1 MKCGVGIIYNNEAD
15 LDRFEAVVDEGATDR
30 AVLNGDG
37 NGDLQLWEDEH
48 RIGDMVEPLGFDS
61 IFAYEHHFSPYVHHP
76 APLQWLAYWA
86 GRTERIGVGTMLLIL
101 PWHNPIRL
109 AEELVQLQYMLN
121 GRHMTIGIGR
131 GLGMREYSGLDV
143 PMDESRERFREGIEI
158 LQTAIS
164 QEAFSYHGKYF
175 KAPNEEQRSG
185 KMSLRPRP
193 RDAQGLLD
201 SLYGGWLSPP
211 SASTVA
217 ELGLNPIIIPNREM
231 ATYVD
236 DLRTYA
242 KVRDEAGFA
251 PTHSCVTNAW
261 VFCGE
266 SEAECDEIRG
276 YMQKTGVRSFDVNY
290 EMSKG
295 YHSGVPG
302 YEFYG
307 EMAKQ
312 LVNLGVESPSSIEAV
327 TMQQSVQTPDKLIEN
342 IQTYYDWYTQD
353 GCIPPKE
360 FVFTFN
366 RWSIPFEKAE
376 KSMRLFAKEVLPFV
390 KELKV
395 LDV

>member
-15 LDRFEAVVDEGATDR
+15 VDRFEAVTDEGAEDR

-37 NGDLQLWEDEH
+37 NGDLKLWEDEH
-48 RIGDMVEPLGFDS
+48 RIGEMVEPLGFDS

-86 GRTERIGVGTMLLIL
+86 AKTERIGVGTMLLIL
-101 PWHNPIRL
+101 PWHHPIRL
-109 AEELVQLQYMLN
+109 AEELVQLQYMLD
-121 GRHMTIGIGR
+121 GRDMTIGIGR

-143 PMDESRERFREGIEI
+143 PMSESRERFREGIEI
-158 LQTAIS
+158 LKLALS
-164 QEAFSYHGKYF
+164 QEAFSYQGKYF
-175 KAPNEEQRSG
+175 KAPSEEQRAG

-193 RDAQGLLD
+193 RDAQKLLD
-201 SLYGGWLSPP
+201 SLHGGWLSPP
-211 SASTVA
+211 SATTVA
-217 ELGLNPIIIPNREM
+217 ELGLKPMIIPNRDL

-242 KVRDEAGFA
+242 KVRAEAGFA

-261 VFCGE
+261 VYVGE
-266 SEAECDEIRG
+266 TEAECDEIRAHLG
-276 YMQKTGVRSFDVNY
+276 KVGLRSFDLNY

-307 EMAKQ
+307 SMAEMLKGM
-312 LVNLGVESPSSIEAV
+312 GVESPSTLEAL
-327 TMQQSVQTPDKLIEN
+327 TMQKLITTPDKLIN
-342 IQTYYDWYTQD
+342 DIQTLYDWYTQD
-353 GCIPPKE
+353 GCIPPSE
-360 FVFTFN
+360 FVFTFK
-366 RWSIPFEKAE
+366 RFSIPVEKAE

-395 LDV
+395 IDV